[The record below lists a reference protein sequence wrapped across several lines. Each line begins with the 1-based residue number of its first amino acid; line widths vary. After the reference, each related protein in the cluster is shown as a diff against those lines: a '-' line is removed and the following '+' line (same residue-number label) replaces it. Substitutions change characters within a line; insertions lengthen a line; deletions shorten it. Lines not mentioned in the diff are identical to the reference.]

1 MTRMLS
7 RFCLASSAAAVA
19 VAAAGAGILFP
30 RVGMSASPEGEPVRF
45 ERATGVVAPT
55 KELAVGELMPEV
67 TLRDSRGGEFRLGDL
82 RGKTVAVTFFYS
94 RCTAAAFCPLV
105 GRKFDVAQALLRRV
119 PFGKNC
125 HLLSISLDPQRDTPE
140 MLAAYAQGYQ
150 ADSGYWTF
158 AAGNDEDIRKL
169 GEAVGLEYKRVG
181 DRIDHNLRT
190 VIVDAGGR
198 IRRVFRGDDW
208 TPQELVAELGV
219 TVRRYR

>member
-1 MTRMLS
+1 
-7 RFCLASSAAAVA
+7 
-19 VAAAGAGILFP
+19 
-30 RVGMSASPEGEPVRF
+30 MSASPEGEPVRF
-45 ERATGVVAPT
+45 ERATGVVASA

-67 TLRDSRGGEFRLGDL
+67 TLRDSRGGEFHLGDL

-105 GRKFDVAQALLRRV
+105 GRKFDAAQALLRRV
-119 PFGKNC
+119 PFGQNC
-125 HLLSISLDPQRDTPE
+125 HLLSISLDPQRDTAE

-158 AAGNDEDIRKL
+158 AAGNDDEDIRKL
-169 GEAVGLEYKRVG
+169 GDAVGLEYKRVG

-208 TPQELVAELGV
+208 TPQELVAELGGSV
-219 TVRRYR
+219 WRSR